1 MEKKEGGRA
10 NKKGGHRPGFLS
22 LNWGYS
28 SNYQG
33 TIFFSPFFFLLLDS
47 FFLSSEPCE
56 SLVLFASALCES
68 PLADASD
75 FAGCSLPA
83 PDPAAAALPLE
94 SAAVAAPADAPGA
107 PPSAPGPAPP
117 APVS

>member
-1 MEKKEGGRA
+1 MEGFQLHNGCGKKEGGHA
-10 NKKGGHRPGFLS
+10 KKKAGDRVDFLS
-22 LNWGYS
+22 INWGYS

-83 PDPAAAALPLE
+83 ADPAAAALPLA
-94 SAAVAAPADAPGA
+94 SAAGAAVVDA
-107 PPSAPGPAPP
+107 S
-117 APVS
+117 